1 MEGDGSSI
9 SSAKSESAA
18 PRGRLPTLAIALRVG
33 NVDAV
38 RATKAS
44 PRGRTGGT
52 LAASSDIFSACVENG
67 EEEGVGDE
75 RAAGRDVERRLDLG
89 LRARGGDGRGDGWP
103 ADGAEKR
110 TSKDNA
116 VYSPE
121 VDGEGY
127 APGCCGARSGVA
139 GSGHY
144 VLRRG
149 RCAPRA
155 CVGRME
161 SACSAITRWFYAHTS
176 LGLAPPRSRP
186 KPSALPARRPSLLG
200 DLPR

>member
-1 MEGDGSSI
+1 M
-9 SSAKSESAA
+9 
-18 PRGRLPTLAIALRVG
+18 AIALRVG

-38 RATKAS
+38 RATKPS

-67 EEEGVGDE
+67 DVEGVGDE

-139 GSGHY
+139 GSGRMCC
-144 VLRRG
+144 VG
-149 RCAPRA
+149 GGAPRA

-186 KPSALPARRPSLLG
+186 KPSALPRSTPEPPGGSSAVARRSRAGCCAASPTPEAQIPLI
-200 DLPR
+200 P